1 MYQKRISPCCYQL
14 QFLNAWQQ
22 FCSCWEVTI
31 QQCSTSKLKVDK
43 KKRKE
48 NVFSVFYTGASEA
61 RLYFLRKRSGV
72 WQQMLNDSYTQLLRM
87 ENDSLQ
93 GTGRTVSCFC
103 QHAAGP
109 HFPCVCRCLLMCQKQ
124 KFNLPSPQKNSLYR
138 QKTSLKI
145 NIWLY
150 S

>member
-1 MYQKRISPCCYQL
+1 M
-14 QFLNAWQQ
+14 
-22 FCSCWEVTI
+22 
-31 QQCSTSKLKVDK
+31 
-43 KKRKE
+43 
-48 NVFSVFYTGASEA
+48 
-61 RLYFLRKRSGV
+61 
-72 WQQMLNDSYTQLLRM
+72 
-87 ENDSLQ
+87 
-93 GTGRTVSCFC
+93 SCFC

-150 S
+150 SWWHKQIYLISQLYFMRMRIIREQTGFWSVLSVRGKDRVLRFCFSCYSSRVLYSNVLRQGRFLSPAWLHQWSNTIQNVHNISYIYVFHLQIVYKH